1 MFQDIQNMTMP
12 FGISEEKKSMAD
24 INVHQK
30 WEKKKDIWYFKF
42 SGKRHSAV
50 REKIMDVSLSSGNEQ
65 VINVQ
70 NQQGL

>member
-1 MFQDIQNMTMP
+1 
-12 FGISEEKKSMAD
+12 MAD

-42 SGKRHSAV
+42 SGKRHSGV
-50 REKIMDVSLSSGNEQ
+50 GEEIMDVSLSSGNEQ